1 MITQVKQSR
10 SFKIPILEKN
20 QKVDLNVVDVL
31 WKEYFLNVE
40 VMKETISTTRHSN
53 NENNDTRL
61 QSRGER

>member
-10 SFKIPILEKN
+10 SFKIPILGKN
-20 QKVDLNVVDVL
+20 QKVDLNVVDIL